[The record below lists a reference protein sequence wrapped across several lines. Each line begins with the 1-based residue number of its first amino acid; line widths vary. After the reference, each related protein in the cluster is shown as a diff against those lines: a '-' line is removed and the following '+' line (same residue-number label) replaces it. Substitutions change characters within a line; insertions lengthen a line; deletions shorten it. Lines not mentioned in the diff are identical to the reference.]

1 MENRP
6 GAEAHSD
13 HSELFKLAHHAFL
26 SAPGHLFV
34 LLDNHGRIVAL
45 GDGEGQGEP
54 WSLAQVRGES
64 HQVFYAPDEIAAGQP
79 TADLEAARRETRFE
93 RNSWRVRKSGAEYLA
108 HLSLA
113 ALRDRGEVLGY
124 FCITRDVTAEAA
136 LREAMQAREEH
147 LNSILATV
155 PDAMIVIDERGR
167 ISSFSAAA
175 ERLFGYEEKEL
186 LGANV
191 SLLMPSP
198 DRERHDDYLKH
209 YCATG
214 EKRIIGIGRVVI
226 GKRRDGTTFPL
237 ELSVGE
243 AGSDGERIFTGFI
256 RDLTAKE
263 QDELKLK
270 ELQAELVH
278 VSRLS
283 AMGTMAS
290 TLAHELNQPLTAVAN
305 YLEETRDML
314 GAADDEPATTMR
326 EALTEAA
333 HETFRAG
340 DIVRRLR
347 EFVSRGEVDK
357 RVEALPGLVEDA
369 GRLALAGARERGVRS
384 FFTSEPGATSVLAD
398 RVQIQQVLVN
408 LMRNAVEAM
417 STSQVRDLSIGTR
430 LRPDSYVEVTV
441 QDTGP
446 GIAPELRSRL
456 FEAFVTSK
464 QDGMGL
470 GLSICRTIVE
480 AHGGTIWVEHPETGG
495 TRFHFTLMHAAEGEA
510 DAG

>member
-1 MENRP
+1 
-6 GAEAHSD
+6 
-13 HSELFKLAHHAFL
+13 
-26 SAPGHLFV
+26 
-34 LLDNHGRIVAL
+34 
-45 GDGEGQGEP
+45 
-54 WSLAQVRGES
+54 
-64 HQVFYAPDEIAAGQP
+64 
-79 TADLEAARRETRFE
+79 
-93 RNSWRVRKSGAEYLA
+93 
-108 HLSLA
+108 
-113 ALRDRGEVLGY
+113 
-124 FCITRDVTAEAA
+124 
-136 LREAMQAREEH
+136 
-147 LNSILATV
+147 
-155 PDAMIVIDERGR
+155 
-167 ISSFSAAA
+167 
-175 ERLFGYEEKEL
+175 
-186 LGANV
+186 
-191 SLLMPSP
+191 
-198 DRERHDDYLKH
+198 
-209 YCATG
+209 
-214 EKRIIGIGRVVI
+214 
-226 GKRRDGTTFPL
+226 
-237 ELSVGE
+237 
-243 AGSDGERIFTGFI
+243 
-256 RDLTAKE
+256 
-263 QDELKLK
+263 
-270 ELQAELVH
+270 
-278 VSRLS
+278 
-283 AMGTMAS
+283 
-290 TLAHELNQPLTAVAN
+290 
-305 YLEETRDML
+305 ML
-314 GAADDEPATTMR
+314 GAAADEPATTMR

-430 LRPDSYVEVTV
+430 LRPDGYVEVTV

-446 GIAPELRSRL
+446 GIAPEIRSRL